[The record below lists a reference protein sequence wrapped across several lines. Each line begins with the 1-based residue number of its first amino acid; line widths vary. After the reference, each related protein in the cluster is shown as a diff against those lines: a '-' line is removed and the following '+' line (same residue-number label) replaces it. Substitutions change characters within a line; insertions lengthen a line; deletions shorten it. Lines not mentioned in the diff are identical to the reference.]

1 MSPAILA
8 ANASTQPITV
18 SVALSIASS
27 TAAAVVS
34 VGAAASS
41 TSIASSKSPPA
52 KSANAW
58 HVGAS
63 SAPTKA
69 QVARIASGKLPSA
82 SAAERREAGDVGSL
96 PKDSNTCHA
105 VEITVKIVSIT
116 LSAPSDALKKPAT
129 DETPSPMW
137 SMMSV
142 RVPLS
147 TTWPMKPIAPPM
159 SSSAFS
165 STSSTPWTKCC

>member
-1 MSPAILA
+1 MTPCSLAFSAATNVASFESSCDRLASIRSSP
-8 ANASTQPITV
+8 
-18 SVALSIASS
+18 
-27 TAAAVVS
+27 
-34 VGAAASS
+34 
-41 TSIASSKSPPA
+41 
-52 KSANAW
+52 
-58 HVGAS
+58 
-63 SAPTKA
+63 
-69 QVARIASGKLPSA
+69 LPSA

-137 SMMSV
+137 SMMSA

-147 TTWPMKPIAPPM
+147 TTWPI
-159 SSSAFS
+159 
-165 STSSTPWTKCC
+165 